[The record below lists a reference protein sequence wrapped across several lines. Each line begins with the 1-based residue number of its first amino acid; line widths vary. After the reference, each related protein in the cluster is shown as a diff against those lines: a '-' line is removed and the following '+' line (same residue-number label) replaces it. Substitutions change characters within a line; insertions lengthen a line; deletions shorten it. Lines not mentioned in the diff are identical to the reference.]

1 MVEQGVPS
9 EEAASELSRRG
20 RTGAIASLVQ
30 QGVPSEEAASEHGRR
45 GRTGAI
51 ASLVRQG
58 VLLEEAASELGHRGR
73 TGAIASLVEQGV
85 PSEEAASEH
94 GRRGGAGNRLKGKF
108 VDLHGYF
115 VVQEIDKNNVPC
127 NPRTDRKSTSWSS
140 IAMYLASD
148 NVMIRYAASSIVKK
162 QKFKPVGYVDKILT
176 PKNNKDKR

>member
-1 MVEQGVPS
+1 
-9 EEAASELSRRG
+9 
-20 RTGAIASLVQ
+20 
-30 QGVPSEEAASEHGRR
+30 
-45 GRTGAI
+45 
-51 ASLVRQG
+51 
-58 VLLEEAASELGHRGR
+58 
-73 TGAIASLVEQGV
+73 LVEQGV

-176 PKNNKDKR
+176 PKNNKDKRRWRVWRGHSIPSGIATVEYAEIEKEYTKFEQMNRLK